1 MFFKGATPER
11 AEFEASIDLS
21 DEEQVLLLNREG
33 KMQQCK
39 KKKIYLKHIKCKNI
53 IKLNR

>member
-21 DEEQVLLLNREG
+21 DEEQVVLLNRKG
-33 KMQQCK
+33 KMQ
-39 KKKIYLKHIKCKNI
+39 KCKNATMQKKENI
-53 IKLNR
+53 FKTYKM

>member
-39 KKKIYLKHIKCKNI
+39 KKNI
-53 IKLNR
+53 FKTYKM